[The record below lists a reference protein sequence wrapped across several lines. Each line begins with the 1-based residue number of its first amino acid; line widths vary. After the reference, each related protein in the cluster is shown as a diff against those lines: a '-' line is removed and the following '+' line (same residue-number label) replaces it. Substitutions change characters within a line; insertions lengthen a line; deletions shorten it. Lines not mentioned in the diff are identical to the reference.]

1 MEKKRT
7 KKYNNFFYDKDDK
20 FHKKGDERKDVNL
33 RISFNDLTDNKD
45 DIKKYGLDYNIK
57 NSFHIIRETIIDGE
71 MYELEM
77 LKLNKNKWYVYLIL
91 HVVEWDKN
99 SAGPAAYEEI
109 SLDTLKQKTPVQLNI
124 FGVEDYE

>member
-1 MEKKRT
+1 MEKKGT

-20 FHKKGDERKDVNL
+20 FHKKGDERKEVNL

-45 DIKKYGLDYNIK
+45 DIKKYGLDFNIK

-91 HVVEWDKN
+91 HVIEWDKN
-99 SAGPAAYEEI
+99 SGGPATYEEI
-109 SLDTLKQKTPVQLNI
+109 SLDILKQKTPVQLNI
-124 FGVEDYE
+124 FDVEDYE